1 MKANSPECLINAAGQ
16 TPPGPS
22 QVPLS
27 EAVGS
32 SNRPA
37 TRQSQNLTRAP
48 SSCKID
54 HHSLRGGVAQPGAQP
69 ATGVNYPQGSPRSL
83 LMKPRMLGCL
93 VLAMLF
99 SLLGACFSAPAFG
112 QAPAPAPEPRPA
124 PAPLGEIRTGIYRGR
139 P

>member
-1 MKANSPECLINAAGQ
+1 
-16 TPPGPS
+16 
-22 QVPLS
+22 
-27 EAVGS
+27 
-32 SNRPA
+32 
-37 TRQSQNLTRAP
+37 
-48 SSCKID
+48 
-54 HHSLRGGVAQPGAQP
+54 P

-139 P
+139 PVTYEMRDGKAIYEGDIVLENVIPGMTSKNQRYSFGIA